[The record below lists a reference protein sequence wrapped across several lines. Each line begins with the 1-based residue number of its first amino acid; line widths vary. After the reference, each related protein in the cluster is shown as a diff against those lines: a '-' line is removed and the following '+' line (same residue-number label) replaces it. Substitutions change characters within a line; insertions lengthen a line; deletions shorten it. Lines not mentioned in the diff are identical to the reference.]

1 MKIPANFIIEH
12 FFRTFLDPFSPREFT
27 MLLSRVGLKSSIEES
42 KLFLENHPLV
52 FPLVEGL
59 FITRAAAFTNKLFS
73 FKPTKKEFDK
83 GILIAGCRTMPFT
96 DPEVLSCELTFRF
109 GRTPLERKTAEFD
122 SGTALD
128 FFELCGEEFAVQF
141 IGADPANKD
150 INLYETDFMLPNKVN
165 MSGFSLD
172 SLIKEDGLKYGDRI
186 FCKVTDWDEGI
197 VDIAG
202 IVGRDEPFTVTAKD
216 VEREKWYSTLEEK
229 MLKTFDTVGPCSS
242 IEEQLAIVFG
252 QFSSEL
258 CVPSCGS
265 LEEFFKRTK
274 KIDFETFGVET
285 RLWRKGEKVPAIGDW
300 NRMYT
305 PAHDDKDFIENVVG
319 VDELPE
325 SLVNV
330 FLKDHIYSNTGDL
343 QKTIEKMY
351 PYFYKLPEEKRESML
366 LHLKHRHDIL
376 RRKYNKFAD
385 SEIRVLRHKAVELY
399 CKVFEL
405 LCAIDT
411 CGGELEDF
419 PQQPLVILSQIYG
432 HVCQI
437 LELTET
443 DTAAVVRECNEIM
456 LSIEGMEFNF
466 EEISG
471 LLWAE
476 IDRKCKSRFMLVK

>member
-109 GRTPLERKTAEFD
+109 GRMPLERKTAEFD

-305 PAHDDKDFIENVVG
+305 PAHYDKDFIENVVG

-330 FLKDHIYSNTGDL
+330 FLKHHIYSHTGDL

>member
-109 GRTPLERKTAEFD
+109 GRMPLERKTAEFD

-305 PAHDDKDFIENVVG
+305 PAHYDKDFIENVVG

-376 RRKYNKFAD
+376 RRKYNKFTD

>member
-305 PAHDDKDFIENVVG
+305 PAHYDKDFIENVVG

>member
-109 GRTPLERKTAEFD
+109 GRMPLERKTAEFD

-305 PAHDDKDFIENVVG
+305 PAHYDKDFIENVVG

-343 QKTIEKMY
+343 KKTIKKMY

>member
-1 MKIPANFIIEH
+1 
-12 FFRTFLDPFSPREFT
+12 
-27 MLLSRVGLKSSIEES
+27 
-42 KLFLENHPLV
+42 
-52 FPLVEGL
+52 
-59 FITRAAAFTNKLFS
+59 
-73 FKPTKKEFDK
+73 
-83 GILIAGCRTMPFT
+83 
-96 DPEVLSCELTFRF
+96 
-109 GRTPLERKTAEFD
+109 
-122 SGTALD
+122 
-128 FFELCGEEFAVQF
+128 
-141 IGADPANKD
+141 
-150 INLYETDFMLPNKVN
+150 

-305 PAHDDKDFIENVVG
+305 PAHYDKDFIENVVG

>member
-109 GRTPLERKTAEFD
+109 GRMPLERKTAEFD

-305 PAHDDKDFIENVVG
+305 PAHYDKDFIENVVG

>member
-1 MKIPANFIIEH
+1 MKIPANFIIEN

-109 GRTPLERKTAEFD
+109 GRMPLERKTAEFD

-305 PAHDDKDFIENVVG
+305 PAHYDKDFIENIVG

>member
-1 MKIPANFIIEH
+1 MKIPANFIIEN

-109 GRTPLERKTAEFD
+109 GRMPLERKTAEFD

-305 PAHDDKDFIENVVG
+305 PAHYDKDFIENVVG

>member
-1 MKIPANFIIEH
+1 MKIPANFILEH
-12 FFRTFLDPFSPREFT
+12 FFRTFLDPFSPREFA
-27 MLLSRVGLKSSIEES
+27 MLLSHVGVESSIEES
-42 KLFLENHPLV
+42 ELFLENHPQV
-52 FPLVEGL
+52 FPLSEGF

-83 GILIAGCRTMPFT
+83 GVFIAGCRTMPFT
-96 DPEVLSCELTFRF
+96 DPEMLSCELTFRF
-109 GRTPLERKTAEFD
+109 EGKPLERKTVEFD
-122 SGTALD
+122 SNSALD

-150 INLYETDFMLPNKVN
+150 INLYETDFMLPNKVK

-172 SLIKEDGLKYGDRI
+172 SLINEGGLKYGDRL
-186 FCKVTDWDEGI
+186 FCKVADWDEGI
-197 VDIAG
+197 VDITG
-202 IVGRDEPFTVTAKD
+202 IVGRKEPFTITEKD
-216 VEREKWYSTLEEK
+216 VEREKWYSTLENK
-229 MLKTFDTVGPCSS
+229 LLKTFDIEGPCSS
-242 IEEQLAIVFG
+242 IEEQLAILFIE
-252 QFSSEL
+252 FSSEL

-274 KIDFETFGVET
+274 KIGFETFGVET
-285 RLWRKGEKVPAIGDW
+285 RIWRKGEKVPAIGDW
-300 NRMYT
+300 NRMCT
-305 PAHDDKDFIENVVG
+305 PAHYDKDFIENVVG
-319 VDELPE
+319 VEELPE
-325 SLVNV
+325 TLVTV

-343 QKTIEKMY
+343 QTTIEKMY
-351 PYFYKLPEEKRESML
+351 PYFYRLPEEKRESML
-366 LHLKHRHDIL
+366 LHLKHQHDIL

-399 CKVFEL
+399 CKVFKL

-411 CGGELEDF
+411 CGGNLEDF

-437 LELTET
+437 LELTES
-443 DTAAVVRECNEIM
+443 DTAAVIRECNEIT

-466 EEISG
+466 EEICG

-476 IDRKCKSRFMLVK
+476 IDRECKSRFMLVK